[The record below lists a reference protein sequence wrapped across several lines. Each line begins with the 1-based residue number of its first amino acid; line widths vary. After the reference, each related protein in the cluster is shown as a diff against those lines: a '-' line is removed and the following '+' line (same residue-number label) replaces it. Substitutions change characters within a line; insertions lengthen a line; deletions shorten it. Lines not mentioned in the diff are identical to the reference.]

1 LIGGEKNKM
10 EFEINYLAIL
20 ASGIIMMVLGYLW
33 YGPLFG
39 KPWMKLAGITK
50 SDMEKSKKNG
60 AVKEYILMAI
70 SALVL
75 AYVFDHI
82 LIAFGSNTLVMALQ
96 GAIWTWLGFI
106 ATTMLGGVL
115 WLKRSL
121 NLYFIDAG
129 YYLVGMI
136 LIGIVLTFWK

>member
-1 LIGGEKNKM
+1 M
-10 EFEINYLAIL
+10 EFEINYLAVL
-20 ASGIIMMVLGYLW
+20 ASGVIMMVLGYLW

-39 KPWMKLAGITK
+39 KPWMKLVGITK
-50 SDMEKSKKNG
+50 SDMEKSKKKSM
-60 AVKEYILMAI
+60 VKEYVLMAI
-70 SALVL
+70 SSLVL

-82 LIAFGSNTLVMALQ
+82 LIAFGSSTLVMALQ
-96 GAIWTWLGFI
+96 GAIWTWLGFV

>member
-1 LIGGEKNKM
+1 M

-60 AVKEYILMAI
+60 EAHNASDNDLTIVCQHFEF
-70 SALVL
+70 SV
-75 AYVFDHI
+75 
-82 LIAFGSNTLVMALQ
+82 
-96 GAIWTWLGFI
+96 
-106 ATTMLGGVL
+106 
-115 WLKRSL
+115 SL
-121 NLYFIDAG
+121 NSGSLQLF
-129 YYLVGMI
+129 
-136 LIGIVLTFWK
+136 FS

>member
-1 LIGGEKNKM
+1 M

-20 ASGIIMMVLGYLW
+20 ASGVVMMFLGYLW

-39 KPWMKLAGITK
+39 KPWMKLVGMTK
-50 SDMEKSKKNG
+50 SSKKNNM
-60 AVKEYILMAI
+60 AKEYVLMAI
-70 SALVL
+70 SSLVL

-106 ATTMLGGVL
+106 ATSMLGGVL
-115 WLKRSL
+115 WLKRPLS
-121 NLYFIDAG
+121 LYFIDAG

-136 LIGIVLTFWK
+136 LIGIILTFWK